1 SAASRGRYA
10 AAGFANSV
18 APVIERVGRR
28 VVAAATGRSPAALR
42 VGRVG
47 PGLLVDE
54 VAGAVFERGA
64 GAAAL
69 AASTLADPG
78 VHGLL
83 AEGEDQHAE
92 RELSLVALG
101 RVSPVGLHSL
111 PDLAGLG

>member
-1 SAASRGRYA
+1 
-10 AAGFANSV
+10 
-18 APVIERVGRR
+18 ERVGRR

-54 VAGAVFERGA
+54 VAGAVLERGA
-64 GAAAL
+64 GAAALAASTL

-92 RELSLVALG
+92 RELALVALG
-101 RVSPVGLHSL
+101 RVSPVGLHPL
-111 PDLAGLG
+111 PDLTGLGEHYLVHLRH